1 MDDNVLRFRV
11 GVVVVVA
18 AIVCVVLIML
28 FGAWPTMLQ
37 PHYTLHIRFP
47 EAPGVT
53 VDTPVRKSG
62 VLIGRVS
69 HVQLLDRE
77 DVLRDEGGVL
87 VTVRINQ
94 KYRLRRNEICRIG
107 SGSLLGDA
115 VLEFVPATREEL
127 LARFDVQENGRLGA
141 EEKERAGEVLT
152 DGDYL
157 PDGVVARDPMRVLVN
172 LEGTIASA
180 FTSIET
186 AGDEVASL
194 ARSLNGALDASD
206 GQIIRI
212 LDKAEAALDGLQRTM
227 QTVDRTLGD
236 EELSHRLA
244 RMLNELPEF
253 ISESRETMAVARTT
267 LDSFARMGEKAEINL
282 DHLEQLTRPLG
293 ERGEQLI
300 RNIETS
306 TENLNLMLAQFV
318 AFGEALNTGQGTL
331 GRLAYD
337 DEVYHR
343 LDRLVTNAEDLSR
356 RLRPIVDDVRVFTDK
371 IARDPSQL
379 GVRGALDRRPPG
391 TKTGV
396 TLW

>member
-1 MDDNVLRFRV
+1 
-11 GVVVVVA
+11 
-18 AIVCVVLIML
+18 
-28 FGAWPTMLQ
+28 
-37 PHYTLHIRFP
+37 
-47 EAPGVT
+47 
-53 VDTPVRKSG
+53 
-62 VLIGRVS
+62 
-69 HVQLLDRE
+69 
-77 DVLRDEGGVL
+77 
-87 VTVRINQ
+87 
-94 KYRLRRNEICRIG
+94 
-107 SGSLLGDA
+107 
-115 VLEFVPATREEL
+115 
-127 LARFDVQENGRLGA
+127 
-141 EEKERAGEVLT
+141 
-152 DGDYL
+152 
-157 PDGVVARDPMRVLVN
+157 
-172 LEGTIASA
+172 
-180 FTSIET
+180 
-186 AGDEVASL
+186 VASL

>member
-18 AIVCVVLIML
+18 AIVSVVLIML

-37 PHYTLHIRFP
+37 PHYILHIQFP
-47 EAPGVT
+47 EAPGIT
-53 VDTPVRKSG
+53 INTPVRKSG

-69 HVQLLDRE
+69 DVELL
-77 DVLRDEGGVL
+77 DEGGVL
-87 VTVRINQ
+87 VTARINQ
-94 KYRLRRNEICRIG
+94 QYRLRRNETCRIG

-115 VLEFVPATREEL
+115 VLEFVPSTKQEL
-127 LARFDVQENGRLGA
+127 LARFDVNQNGRFDA
-141 EEKERAGEVLT
+141 EEKQLATEVLS
-152 DGDYL
+152 DGDFL
-157 PDGVVARDPMRVLVN
+157 SDGIVASNPLRVLVN

-186 AGDEVASL
+186 AGEEVASL
-194 ARSLNGALDASD
+194 ARSLNGAFDASD

-212 LDKAEAALDGLQRTM
+212 LDKTETALDGLQRTM

-236 EELSHRLA
+236 EELSERLL

-253 ISESRETMAVARTT
+253 VAESRETMATARTT
-267 LDSFARMGEKAEINL
+267 LDSFTRMGEKAEANL
-282 DHLEQLTRPLG
+282 DNLEQLTRPLG
-293 ERGEQLI
+293 ERGDQLV

-306 TENLNLMLAQFV
+306 TENLNLMLTQFV
-318 AFGEALNTGQGTL
+318 AFSEALNRGQGTL
-331 GRLAYD
+331 GRLVYD

-343 LDRLVTNAEDLSR
+343 LERLVTNAEDLSR

-391 TKTGV
+391 VKTGV

>member
-1 MDDNVLRFRV
+1 MDDAVLRFRV

-18 AIVCVVLIML
+18 AIVSVVLIML

-37 PHYTLHIRFP
+37 PHYVLHIQFP
-47 EAPGVT
+47 EAPGIT
-53 VDTPVRKSG
+53 IDTPVRKSG

-69 HVQLLDRE
+69 GVELL
-77 DVLRDEGGVL
+77 DEGGVL

-94 KYRLRRNEICRIG
+94 QYRLRRNETCRIG

-115 VLEFVPATREEL
+115 VLEFVPSTKQEL
-127 LARFDVQENGRLGA
+127 LTRFDVSQTGRLDA
-141 EEKERAGEVLT
+141 EEKQRATETLSDGDFLT
-152 DGDYL
+152 DGI
-157 PDGVVARDPMRVLVN
+157 VASNPLRVLVN

-186 AGDEVASL
+186 AGEEVASL

-212 LDKAEAALDGLQRTM
+212 LDKTEAALDGLQRTM

-236 EELSHRLA
+236 EELSERLL

-253 ISESRETMAVARTT
+253 VAESRETMATARTT
-267 LDSFARMGEKAEINL
+267 LDSFTRMGEKAEANL
-282 DHLEQLTRPLG
+282 DNLEHLTRPLG
-293 ERGEQLI
+293 ERGDQLV

-306 TENLNLMLAQFV
+306 TENLNLMLTQFV
-318 AFGEALNTGQGTL
+318 AFSEALNTGQGTL
-331 GRLAYD
+331 NRLVYD

-343 LDRLVTNAEDLSR
+343 LERLVTNAEDLSR

-391 TKTGV
+391 VKTGV

>member
-11 GVVVVVA
+11 GVVVVAA
-18 AIVCVVLIML
+18 AIVSVVLIML

-37 PHYTLHIRFP
+37 PHYVLHIQFP
-47 EAPGVT
+47 EAPGIT
-53 VDTPVRKSG
+53 IDTPVRKSG

-69 HVQLLDRE
+69 GVELL
-77 DVLRDEGGVL
+77 DEGGVL
-87 VTVRINQ
+87 VTARINQ
-94 KYRLRRNEICRIG
+94 QYRLRRNETCRIG

-115 VLEFVPATREEL
+115 VLEFVPSTREEL
-127 LARFDVQENGRLGA
+127 LARFDVSQTGRLDA
-141 EEKERAGEVLT
+141 DEKQRAREILS
-152 DGDYL
+152 DGDFL
-157 PDGVVARDPMRVLVN
+157 SDGIVASNPLRVLVN

-186 AGDEVASL
+186 AGEEVASL

-212 LDKAEAALDGLQRTM
+212 LDKTEAALDGLQRTM
-227 QTVDRTLGD
+227 STVDRTLGD
-236 EELSHRLA
+236 EELSDRLL
-244 RMLNELPEF
+244 RMLNDLPEF
-253 ISESRETMAVARTT
+253 IAESRETMATARTT
-267 LDSFARMGEKAEINL
+267 LDSFTRMGEKAEANL
-282 DHLEQLTRPLG
+282 DHLEHLTRPLG
-293 ERGEQLI
+293 ERGEQLV
-300 RNIETS
+300 RNIENS
-306 TENLNLMLAQFV
+306 TENLNLMLTQFV
-318 AFGEALNTGQGTL
+318 AFSEALNTGQGTL
-331 GRLAYD
+331 GRLVYD

-379 GVRGALDRRPPG
+379 GVRGALERRPPG
-391 TKTGV
+391 VKTGV